1 MQGML
6 WAGDED
12 MDYFT
17 SFFAAISLRRLLKN
31 RFGRGDDGAPVEKTD
46 KDREDFPP

>member
-1 MQGML
+1 
-6 WAGDED
+6 

-31 RFGRGDDGAPVEKTD
+31 KYGPRGDGIPVENID
-46 KDREDFPP
+46 KDHDKEDFPP

>member
-1 MQGML
+1 
-6 WAGDED
+6 
-12 MDYFT
+12 MDYFS

-31 RFGRGDDGAPVEKTD
+31 RFWRRDNGAPEEKTG

>member
-1 MQGML
+1 
-6 WAGDED
+6 

-31 RFGRGDDGAPVEKTD
+31 RFGRGEDGGVPVEKTD
-46 KDREDFPP
+46 EDKRDFPP